1 MTTTGIK
8 TGISKF
14 DLSLPL
20 PTEWKE
26 VGKIEKLFI
35 YPLKSARGHLV
46 DQAKVKKNIFE
57 PNKVTISHIFSNIK
71 NQRNFNNAYLNSTA
85 DKFFFLENVV
95 NDNLSCFI

>member
-35 YPLKSARGHLV
+35 YPLKSAR
-46 DQAKVKKNIFE
+46 
-57 PNKVTISHIFSNIK
+57 
-71 NQRNFNNAYLNSTA
+71 
-85 DKFFFLENVV
+85 
-95 NDNLSCFI
+95 

>member
-46 DQAKVKKNIFE
+46 DQAKVIKLFRTSQSN
-57 PNKVTISHIFSNIK
+57 HIFRNIK
-71 NQRNFNNAYLNSTA
+71 DQQS
-85 DKFFFLENVV
+85 
-95 NDNLSCFI
+95 